1 MPAPP
6 ATEAAPVS
14 KIDSEIGSGKSHAK
28 PQAGVAT
35 RAEVGRGRRS
45 TDAPGPPFSQP
56 WYDRLRDSMGAT
68 ACRQLGFYAI
78 PDDFVLSVVVPVYN
92 EEATLADLVERVR
105 FVPVRKEIIL
115 VDDGSK
121 DGSRAV
127 MDRLAA
133 APADRFNTVRAFAQ
147 PHNMGKGAAVRRGFA
162 EATGTCVVVQD
173 ADLEYDPG
181 EYPKLLE
188 PIVRG
193 DADAVFGSRFL
204 GDRPHRVLYFWH
216 SMGNR
221 FLTLLSNMFT
231 DLNLTDMET
240 CYKVFR
246 RELIADVLP
255 TLKSDRFGFEP
266 EVTAKIAR
274 RKARVYEVSISYTG
288 RTYAE
293 GKKIGWKDGVSALW
307 CIVRY
312 GLAD

>member
-14 KIDSEIGSGKSHAK
+14 ELHGGTADAK
-28 PQAGVAT
+28 PQAEVAP

-216 SMGNR
+216 SLGNR
-221 FLTLLSNMFT
+221 FLTLLSNMTT

>member
-6 ATEAAPVS
+6 ATEASPVS
-14 KIDSEIGSGKSHAK
+14 ELHSGKAHAK
-28 PQAGVAT
+28 PQ
-35 RAEVGRGRRS
+35 AEVGRGRRS

-105 FVPVRKEIIL
+105 FVPVKKEIIL
-115 VDDGSK
+115 VDDGSA

-216 SMGNR
+216 SLGNR
-221 FLTLLSNMFT
+221 FLTLLSNMTT